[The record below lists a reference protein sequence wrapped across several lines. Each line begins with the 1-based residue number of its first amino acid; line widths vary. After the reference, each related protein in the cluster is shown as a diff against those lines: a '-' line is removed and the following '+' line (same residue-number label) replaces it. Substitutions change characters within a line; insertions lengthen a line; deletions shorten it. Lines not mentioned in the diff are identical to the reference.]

1 MEFGEE
7 HYAIEYFASR
17 GYRRRRC
24 KSCGKYFWTL
34 VERETCG
41 EAPCEPYTFI
51 GSPPVSKPYSV
62 PEMRRAFLGF
72 FERKGHKVIDPY
84 PVVPR
89 WRKDLY
95 LVSASIVDFQPHV
108 TSGSTEPP
116 ANPLVISQPC
126 IRMVDIDKV
135 GPTLGRHLT
144 IFEMGGAHAFNF
156 PAKEVYWKDRT
167 VELCVEFMEGLG
179 LREEDTVFK
188 EGVWAGGG
196 NAGPCYEVIHS
207 GLEVATLVFM
217 NYRTLN
223 GVLEELPVRTVDT
236 GYGIERF
243 SWLTQG
249 TPSAFQV
256 IYSGILDKVSELIDI
271 PNPEEK
277 PFISYARYSAW
288 IQPTSSLSLAE
299 ARRKAAALAGVDLE
313 RLQPVLERLEQVYK
327 TLDHT
332 KSIVFILADGVVP
345 SNSKVGYLA
354 RLLVRQAQRIL
365 ELLGRK
371 DILPEL
377 AALQIDYWGRDF
389 PRLLEMR
396 DEILELI
403 TYEVKKF
410 NESIVRGLAQ
420 LERELSAISKS
431 GREIDAEYIARIY
444 EERGLTP
451 DLVVSTAKKMGI
463 RAPAMEE
470 VEERM
475 ISRHI
480 ESPAREKEDERIV
493 EAAQLTK
500 DLPKTEKLY
509 YSDPYAAKFTAT
521 VLASTPK
528 IVVLDRT
535 LFYPEGGGQ
544 VGDTGILRWSGG
556 EAMVTDTQI
565 VDGVV
570 VHFIEGG
577 QPPVGELV
585 LGEIDYDRRL
595 SIMRHHTA
603 THILIGAARRVLGK
617 HAWQMG
623 AKKEADS
630 ARLDISHH
638 APLSKEEVL
647 KIERLANETVSKRL
661 PVKISWM
668 PRSVAEE
675 RYGFTLYQ
683 GGEAPLGDVR
693 VVEIEGW
700 DAEACGG
707 THCANTAEVGF
718 IKILKVERI
727 QDGVVRLVYSAGPA
741 AHRYVTESIR
751 ELENRLER
759 VEEELRQLKLGY
771 SRLIEN
777 YQETVLKEIEQAT
790 AGSPQQLGGIERVV
804 AELGAKIWSYSKS
817 YQKEEMVGNTR
828 LIFDFR
834 PVSNVAYFAALAR
847 EAVKHNSPAAGLI
860 SGKLKTGMLIASGV
874 NRQLSKQGLSLKHVA
889 EKLGAHKIQYID
901 DEVVVFEVEGKDVR
915 TIYNDFKRLIENLQ
929 PSEG

>member
-24 KSCGKYFWTL
+24 KTCGKYFWAL
-34 VERETCG
+34 VDRETCG

-51 GSPPVSKPYSV
+51 GSPPVDKPYNV

-72 FERKGHKVIDPY
+72 FESKGHRVIAPY

-156 PAKEVYWKDRT
+156 PEKEVYWKDRT

-188 EGVWAGGG
+188 EGIWSGGG

-217 NYRTLN
+217 NYRTIN

-243 SWLTQG
+243 SWLSQG

-256 IYSGILDKVSELIDI
+256 IYSGILDKVSELIEI
-271 PNPEEK
+271 PTLEDE
-277 PFISYARYSAW
+277 PFIRYARYSAW

-299 ARRKAAALAGVDLE
+299 ARRKAATLAGVDLE
-313 RLQPVLERLEQVYK
+313 RLQPVLERLEQIYK
-327 TLDHT
+327 ILDHT

-354 RLLVRQAQRIL
+354 RLLLRKSQRIL
-365 ELLGRK
+365 ELLGKK

-410 NESIVRGLAQ
+410 NESILRGLAQ
-420 LERELSAISKS
+420 LEKELAVISKS
-431 GREIDAEYIARIY
+431 RREIDAEYIAKIY

-451 DLVVSTAKKMGI
+451 DLVVSAAKRLGI
-463 RAPAMEE
+463 KAPPMEE

-480 ESPAREKEDERIV
+480 ESPQREKEDERLI

-509 YSDPYAAKFTAT
+509 YADPYAAKFTAT

-544 VGDTGILRWSGG
+544 VGDTGVLRWRGL
-556 EAMVTDTQI
+556 EARVIDTQI
-565 VDGVV
+565 VDGVI
-570 VHFIEGG
+570 VHYIEGD
-577 QPPVGELV
+577 QPPVGEV
-585 LGEIDYDRRL
+585 VWGEIDYERRL

-623 AKKEADS
+623 AKKEAES

-638 APLSKEEVL
+638 APLSRDDVL
-647 KIERLANETVSKRL
+647 KIERLANEVVSKRL
-661 PVKISWM
+661 PVKISWL

-683 GGEAPLGDVR
+683 GGEAPLGEIR

-718 IKILKVERI
+718 VKILKVERI
-727 QDGVVRLVYSAGPA
+727 QDGVVRLVYAAGPA
-741 AHRYVTESIR
+741 AHRYVSESMR
-751 ELENRLER
+751 ELESRLEK

-777 YQETVLKEIEQAT
+777 YQETVLREFEHAAPASTQKLEKV
-790 AGSPQQLGGIERVV
+790 ERVV
-804 AELGAKIWSYSKS
+804 ADLAARIWSYSKS
-817 YQKEEMVGNTR
+817 YQKEEVVKNTR
-828 LIFDFR
+828 IIFDFR
-834 PVSNVAYFAALAR
+834 PVTNVVYFASMAR
-847 EAVKHNSPAAGLI
+847 EAIKHNSPAAGLI
-860 SGKLKTGMLIASGV
+860 SGRSKTGMLIAAGV
-874 NRQLSKQGLSLKHVA
+874 NRHLSRQGLSPKGVA
-889 EKLGAHKIQYID
+889 ERLGAAKIQYID

-929 PSEG
+929 SSEG

>member
-1 MEFGEE
+1 MEFGED
-7 HYAIEYFASR
+7 HYAIEYFARR

-51 GSPPVSKPYSV
+51 GSPPVSKPYNLS
-62 PEMRRAFLGF
+62 EMRRAFLEF
-72 FERKGHKVIDPY
+72 FEGKGHKIIAPY

-156 PAKEVYWKDRT
+156 PGREVYWKDRT

-179 LREEDTVFK
+179 LREEETVFK

-207 GLEVATLVFM
+207 GLEIATLVFM
-217 NYRTLN
+217 NYKTLN

-256 IYSGILDKVSELIDI
+256 IYSGILDRVSELIEI
-271 PNPEEK
+271 PYPEEE
-277 PFISYARYSAW
+277 PFTRYARYSAW
-288 IQPTSSLSLAE
+288 IQPSSSLSLAD

-313 RLQPVLERLEQVYK
+313 RLQPVLEKLEQVYK
-327 TLDHT
+327 ILDHT

-354 RLLVRQAQRIL
+354 RLLVRKTQRIL
-365 ELLGRK
+365 ELLGKK

-377 AALQIDYWGRDF
+377 AALQIDYWGKDF

-396 DEILELI
+396 DEILDLI
-403 TYEVKKF
+403 TYEVKRF

-420 LERELSAISKS
+420 LERELAAISKS
-431 GREIDAEYIARIY
+431 GREIGAEYVARIY

-451 DLVVSTAKKMGI
+451 DLVLSTAKKLGI
-463 RAPAMEE
+463 KTPAMEE

-480 ESPAREKEDERIV
+480 EFPAREKEDERLV

-500 DLPKTEKLY
+500 DLPKTERLY
-509 YSDPYAAKFTAT
+509 YSDQYAAKFTAT

-528 IVVLDRT
+528 IVILDRT

-544 VGDTGILRWSGG
+544 VGDTGVLRWRGL
-556 EAMVTDTQI
+556 EARVTDTQI
-565 VDGVV
+565 VDGVI
-570 VHFIEGG
+570 VHFIEGD
-577 QPPVGELV
+577 QPPVGEV
-585 LGEIDYDRRL
+585 VWGEIDYERRL

-623 AKKEADS
+623 AKKEAES

-638 APLSKEEVL
+638 APLSRDEVL
-647 KIERLANETVSKRL
+647 KIERLANEVVSKRL
-661 PVKISWM
+661 PVKISWL
-668 PRSVAEE
+668 PRSLAED

-683 GGEAPLGDVR
+683 GGEAPLGEIR

-718 IKILKVERI
+718 VKILKVERI
-727 QDGVVRLVYSAGPA
+727 QDGVVRLVYAAGPA
-741 AHRYVTESIR
+741 AHRYVSESMK
-751 ELENRLER
+751 ELESRLER
-759 VEEELRQLKLGY
+759 VEEDLRQLKLGY

-777 YQETVLKEIEQAT
+777 YQETVLKEMEQA
-790 AGSPQQLGGIERVV
+790 ASVSPPQLDRIERVV
-804 AELGAKIWSYSKS
+804 ADLAARIWNYSKG

-834 PVSNVAYFAALAR
+834 PVTNVAYFTSMAR

-860 SGKLKTGMLIASGV
+860 SGKLKTGMLIAAGV
-874 NRQLSKQGLSLKHVA
+874 NRQLSRQGLSPRNIA
-889 EKLGAHKIQYID
+889 ERLGADKIQYID
-901 DEVVVFEVEGKDVR
+901 DEVVVFEVTGKDVR
-915 TIYNDFKRLIENLQ
+915 TIYNEFKKLIESLQ
-929 PSEG
+929 SSEE